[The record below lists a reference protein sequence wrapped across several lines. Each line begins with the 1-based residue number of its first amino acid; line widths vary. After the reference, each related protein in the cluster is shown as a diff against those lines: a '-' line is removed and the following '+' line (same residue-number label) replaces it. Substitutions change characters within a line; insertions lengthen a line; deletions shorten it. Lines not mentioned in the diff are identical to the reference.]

1 MADSVQ
7 ALKSAQAM
15 SQELQMQQPSYDLLN
30 RYYEGDQALKQIGL
44 AIPQSLQHFTV
55 LVNWPRVVADARVD
69 RLNLTGF
76 RVGDN
81 QQLSDMAWDLW
92 KASGLV
98 EDESATLDFEIFGR
112 SFKIV
117 SRQDDGST
125 LIETVSPD
133 DVVVHRDPVSGL
145 VDCAYRQVRDE
156 ESASENVVLR
166 VFWTATD
173 VWAWD
178 QSWNPVGH
186 EANPAGMVPVVPAY
200 RNWRSAIPRY
210 ESWPRMQGV
219 SAIKDVIAVTD
230 SAARDLTNAQIAQET
245 LAVPQRG
252 VIGASQGDFVD
263 KNGKPLP
270 VWKAYF
276 GSIWALTNQNAKT
289 FQFSSADM
297 GNFQKM
303 LETYARQASSVSGL
317 PPNYFGLAADDAASA
332 DAIRSREA
340 KLVKSIERDQ
350 RALGDQAREVMRVA
364 VALNGGDPKIMDSC
378 QALWLDPATPTV
390 AQQADAVSKLYA
402 TTDGLGHPLISRET
416 AWEQLGW
423 SQEQIEREKARIAQQ
438 DAADDESLMKP
449 IVEAQNA
456 GNNGGTVP
464 ARDRGQAGQV
474 APTAR

>member
-1 MADSVQ
+1 MDQTTQ
-7 ALKSAQAM
+7 ALQSAQAM
-15 SQELQMQQPSYDLLN
+15 AQQLQMQQPSYDLLN
-30 RYYEGDQALKQIGL
+30 KYYEGEQALKQIGL
-44 AIPQSLQHFTV
+44 AIPQSLQRFTV

-69 RLNLTGF
+69 RLNLMGF

-81 QQLSDMAWDLW
+81 RQLSDMVWNLW
-92 KASGLV
+92 KASGLT

-117 SRQDDGST
+117 SRQPDGST
-125 LIETVSPD
+125 LIDTVSPD
-133 DVVVHRDPVSGL
+133 DVIVHRDPISGV

-156 ESASENVVLR
+156 SQAMEHVVLR
-166 VFWTATD
+166 IFWTATD
-173 VWAWD
+173 EWSWDEAW
-178 QSWNPVGH
+178 NLTGH
-186 EANPAGMVPVVPAY
+186 NSNPAGMVPVVPAY

-263 KNGKPLP
+263 KQGKPLP

-364 VALNGGDPKIMDSC
+364 VALNGADPKIMDSC

-423 SQEQIEREKARIAQQ
+423 SQEQIEREKARIAEQ
-438 DAADDESLMKP
+438 DADDDASLMKP
-449 IVEAQNA
+449 ITEAQNA
-456 GNNGGTVP
+456 VDNGRPDAAGNGG
-464 ARDRGQAGQV
+464 ARGQV
-474 APTAR
+474 AAPAR